1 MKASQ
6 IAQAH
11 ILHLELELL
20 EKAAKQLRYMSRIT
34 ASDSIQLSGGQ
45 PHNDF
50 YLSFSMS
57 KSELTALLQQLITSR
72 QEQLRQLGVE
82 L

>member
-11 ILHLELELL
+11 VLHLELEQL
-20 EKAAKQLRYMSRIT
+20 EKVAKKLRYESHYV
-34 ASDSIQLSGGQ
+34 SDPIQLSGGQ
-45 PHNDF
+45 LHNDF
-50 YLSFSMS
+50 HLSFSMS